1 MISQRHLARIVAMQ
15 TLYLV
20 RIKQDDN
27 YVEPLNYFIQQL
39 PEPLKNSAFPEL
51 LVKGT
56 LEHLP
61 QIEEKIMHYST
72 EKSLEK
78 IDILTLSIL
87 TLGVYE
93 ILFTEKKQPVP
104 VIINEAVELA
114 KSFAKES
121 ASSLVNAILS
131 QVSQCKDVQ

>member
-20 RIKQDDN
+20 RIKKDN
-27 YVEPLNYFIQQL
+27 NYIEPLNYLIQQL

-56 LEHLP
+56 LENL
-61 QIEEKIMHYST
+61 QEIEQNIMKYST
-72 EKSLEK
+72 EQSLEK

-93 ILFTEKKQPVP
+93 ILFAEKKQPMP
-104 VIINEAVELA
+104 VVINEAIELA
-114 KSFAKES
+114 KSFAKDS
-121 ASSLVNAILS
+121 APSLVNAILS
-131 QVSQCKDVQ
+131 QVSQIESS